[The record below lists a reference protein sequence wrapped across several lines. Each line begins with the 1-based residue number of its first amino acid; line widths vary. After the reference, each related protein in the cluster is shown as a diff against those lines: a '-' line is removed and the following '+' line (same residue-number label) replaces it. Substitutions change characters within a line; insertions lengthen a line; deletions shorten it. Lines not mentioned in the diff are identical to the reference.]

1 MLVWLL
7 LGLALFLLLSTKS
20 RLGETVDNCHN
31 EIGDHGENEHFKY
44 LTKEI
49 ARVFASARTQ
59 FCLLFGKEGLD
70 WISDQGTKNRN

>member
-31 EIGDHGENEHFKY
+31 EIGDHGEDEE
-44 LTKEI
+44 LEDL
-49 ARVFASARTQ
+49 AQGVAA
-59 FCLLFGKEGLD
+59 LLALAG
-70 WISDQGTKNRN
+70 S